1 MRSRGFPDLDGFLP
15 MLTGLKAMK
24 SDNFMFE
31 AIAFLACFRLS
42 QAATAT
48 PEVLRLLQK
57 LEL

>member
-1 MRSRGFPDLDGFLP
+1 MLP
-15 MLTGLKAMK
+15 GLKAMK